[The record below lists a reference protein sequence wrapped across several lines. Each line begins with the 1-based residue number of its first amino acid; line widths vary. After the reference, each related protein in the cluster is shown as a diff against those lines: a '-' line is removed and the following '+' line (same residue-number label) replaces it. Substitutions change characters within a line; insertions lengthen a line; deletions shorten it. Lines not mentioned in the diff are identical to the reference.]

1 MLDII
6 LRPIKERVLSP
17 LAVAA
22 GRRVSPMTVTIAAF
36 VAGMMAALF
45 AARAMEGAAL
55 AAWIMNRLLDGF
67 DGTLART
74 QQRQSDLGGYVDL
87 LLDFIVYAAIPI
99 ALVAG
104 APVVGRSALTL
115 SALVLLGV
123 FYVNAASW
131 MYLSAVL
138 EMRGAGAR
146 ARGELTSVTMPEG
159 LIGGTE
165 TFVFYTLF
173 FVWPAQLGPLFTLMT
188 VLVALTIG
196 QRLWWAARS
205 L

>member
-1 MLDII
+1 MLDMI
-6 LRPIKERVLSP
+6 LRPIKERVLTP
-17 LAVAA
+17 LAAA
-22 GRRVSPMTVTIAAF
+22 VGRRVSPMAVTIAAF

-55 AAWIMNRLLDGF
+55 AAWIMNRVLDGF

-74 QQRQSDLGGYVDL
+74 QKTQSDLGGYVDL

-99 ALVAG
+99 ALVAA
-104 APVVGRSALTL
+104 APVARWPTL
-115 SALVLLGV
+115 AVSALVLLGV

-131 MYLSAVL
+131 MYLAAVL
-138 EMRGAGAR
+138 EKRGTGAR
-146 ARGELTSVTMPEG
+146 SRGELTSVAMPEG

-165 TFVFYTLF
+165 TVVLYTLF
-173 FVWPAQLGPLFTLMT
+173 FVLPAHLGLLFTLMS
-188 VLVALTIG
+188 VLVSITIG
-196 QRLWWAARS
+196 QRLWWATRS

>member
-1 MLDII
+1 M

-17 LAVAA
+17 LAVVA
-22 GRRVSPMTVTIAAF
+22 GRRVSPMAVTIAAF

-74 QQRQSDLGGYVDL
+74 QKTQSDLGGYVDL

-104 APVVGRSALTL
+104 APVASGRALTVP
-115 SALVLLGV
+115 ALVLLGV

-165 TFVFYTLF
+165 TIVFYTLF
-173 FVWPAQLGPLFTLMT
+173 FVWPAQLGLLFMLMS
-188 VLVALTIG
+188 VLVSMTIG
-196 QRLWWAARS
+196 QRLWWATRS